1 MKATNLIN
9 FANIVFGIASTKK
22 VDNNYTAA
30 RINTPNVSEL
40 IHSHS
45 TDISY
50 PNYFDTA
57 SLAYH
62 IMGFGKFQR

>member
-9 FANIVFGIASTKK
+9 FANIVPGIASTKT
-22 VDNNYTAA
+22 VDNNYIAAPTNTANHA
-30 RINTPNVSEL
+30 DP

-45 TDISY
+45 KDLNY

-62 IMGFGKFQR
+62 IMGFGKF